1 MKRKNVKYFL
11 LLLLGIVLFGCENN
25 GHNDLPTGKI
35 HYHSD
40 VYVDSTA
47 SACGMDSCVV
57 NLSWL
62 NDEINVFLADSAK
75 RRISFRS
82 TLRIDRVVC
91 KNTENEDI
99 TYIRYEMYS
108 DVKNGSLWFGCEG
121 DTVWIDTTWEDRSG
135 AGVIKSDK
143 TEDFNEVLDRN
154 GSIMDGENIVEI
166 VYGYLPPI

>member
-1 MKRKNVKYFL
+1 MNRKPFVFL
-11 LLLLGIVLFGCENN
+11 CLLLGLLLFVSSCDAYRNPN
-25 GHNDLPTGKI
+25 AGKI
-35 HYHSD
+35 NYMSIIAI
-40 VYVDSTA
+40 DSTA
-47 SACGMDSCVV
+47 SACDVDSCAIK
-57 NLSWL
+57 LPWL

-99 TYIRYEMYS
+99 TYFRYEMYS

-135 AGVIKSDK
+135 VGVIKSDK

-154 GSIMDGENIVEI
+154 GSIRDGENIVEI